1 MRCLYCYN
9 PDIVLGKGS
18 LSFETILEFLQSR
31 KGLLEGV
38 VLSGGECTIHKN
50 IIAFIKKIKAMGF
63 AVKIDTNGS
72 KPEVLKQL
80 IGENLIDYVALDF
93 KANASN
99 FQYVTQSDLFIEFEK
114 SLEIVINS
122 AIKFEIRTTLHSD
135 LIDESIFK
143 NMITYLEKIGFEGNY
158 YLQHFVNN
166 VPTLSEL
173 NYSNKDLKN
182 SDFSTSKIQVI
193 FRN

>member
-1 MRCLYCYN
+1 
-9 PDIVLGKGS
+9 
-18 LSFETILEFLQSR
+18 
-31 KGLLEGV
+31 
-38 VLSGGECTIHKN
+38 
-50 IIAFIKKIKAMGF
+50 MGF

-99 FQYVTQSDLFIEFEK
+99 FQHITQSDLFLEFEK
-114 SLEIVINS
+114 SLEIVMNS
-122 AIKFEIRTTLHSD
+122 AVKFEIRTTLHSD
-135 LIDESIFK
+135 LIDEAIFK
-143 NMITYLEKIGFEGNY
+143 NMIAYLEKNGFTGNY
-158 YLQHFVNN
+158 YIQYFVNN

-182 SDFSTSKIQVI
+182 RDFSTSKIQVI
-193 FRN
+193 FRT